1 MRLFYAITFDETVRH
16 RLLEIQNALRART
29 VRGNYTLFENLHL
42 TLVFIGETAP
52 DRAAPLFEI
61 AKNLRFEPFLLR
73 ICGLGC
79 FTRGGGR
86 LVWAGVEENE
96 RLSEIQARLS
106 GFVAAAGFRL
116 EKRPFTPHLT
126 LAREVRFKEG
136 FRLQEFSQGLKPVE
150 AAVAKVSLMLSERQN
165 GRLVYTELA

>member
-1 MRLFYAITFDETVRH
+1 MRLFYAITFEEIVRR
-16 RLLEIQNALRART
+16 RLSDIQSALRAQT
-29 VRGNYTLFENLHL
+29 IRGNFTLFDNLHL

-61 AKNLRFEPFLLR
+61 AQNLRVEPFLMR
-73 ICGLGC
+73 IRGLGS
-79 FTRGGGR
+79 FTRDRGR

-96 RLSEIQARLS
+96 RLSELQARLS
-106 GFVAAAGFRL
+106 GLVAAAGFKL

-136 FRLQEFSQGLKPVE
+136 FRLPELSQGLEPVE
-150 AAVAKVSLMLSERQN
+150 ATVTKVSLMLSERKN